1 MSLSAMS
8 TSSLFMHVCS
18 ILAMLAL
25 APDRLLQIVLVL
37 YQGPERKVQLGLGK
51 EWQLLKHPG
60 LLWQTYDT
68 TQGGRPNGKC
78 CCETSSLAKC
88 TLIFPRET
96 IFSNGLL
103 PIYPIVLCLGIST
116 IFQLGTE
123 IENNTFS
130 CTLFPLPQLDA
141 WRCMQHTVRFAY
153 VLLGYA
159 HFITQ
164 KTYSR
169 NITKCLKNRT
179 DKTNTLI
186 WQRSVKY
193 QNEQRWLWS
202 HFPTPLFLLS
212 KYCS

>member
-1 MSLSAMS
+1 MA
-8 TSSLFMHVCS
+8 
-18 ILAMLAL
+18 
-25 APDRLLQIVLVL
+25 APQASRTFVTDLR
-37 YQGPERKVQLGLGK
+37 YHTRRKAQWK
-51 EWQLLKHPG
+51 M
-60 LLWQTYDT
+60 LLW
-68 TQGGRPNGKC
+68 NFL
-78 CCETSSLAKC
+78 LAKC

-103 PIYPIVLCLGIST
+103 PIYPTVLCLGIST

-186 WQRSVKY
+186 WQHSVKY